1 MLEAIGCRSM
11 DDLYAQVP
19 PEMRVDRLDLPDGK
33 SELEVRRILEDMAA
47 KNTVFPSVF
56 RGAGAYRH
64 CIPSIV
70 KSVTSKETFLT
81 AYTPYQA
88 ELSQGVLQSIFEYQT
103 MICTLTGMDAS
114 NASIYDG
121 ASAAAEAV
129 AMCRDRKRSTVLLS
143 AAIHPMVRRTV
154 ETLWFGIGMEVRF
167 VRLM

>member
-1 MLEAIGCRSM
+1 MLEAIGCQSV

-33 SELEVRRILEDMAA
+33 SELEVRRILEGIAA

-64 CIPSIV
+64 YIPAIV

-103 MICTLTGMDAS
+103 MICELTGMEVS
-114 NASIYDG
+114 NASVYDG
-121 ASAAAEAV
+121 ATAAAEA
-129 AMCRDRKRSTVLLS
+129 AGAKTVGLGPRILRCETAPLAVL
-143 AAIHPMVRRTV
+143 AAVM
-154 ETLWFGIGMEVRF
+154 TLTGDLE
-167 VRLM
+167 

>member
-1 MLEAIGCRSM
+1 MLEAIGCQSV

-19 PEMRVDRLDLPDGK
+19 PEMRLDHLDLPDGK
-33 SELEVRRILEDMAA
+33 SELEVRRVLEGIAA

-56 RGAGAYRH
+56 RGAGAYKH
-64 CIPSIV
+64 YIPAIV

-103 MICTLTGMDAS
+103 MICALTGMDAS

-121 ASAAAEAV
+121 ASAAAEAP
-129 AMCRDRKRSTVLLS
+129 S
-143 AAIHPMVRRTV
+143 
-154 ETLWFGIGMEVRF
+154 
-167 VRLM
+167 